1 MSEPPAC
8 ISVLDSADGALELV
22 GAHSAAA
29 GGAVAAAVQT
39 SGFPAQPYASNAEA
53 TFVVTGPAV
62 ARFEVRTS
70 GGRGAGRGGG
80 GAGGAKAPI
89 EGR

>member
-39 SGFPAQPYASNAEA
+39 SGFPAQPYVATTIDRKEPTSANEQNHDHEYDVNGKKMSNI
-53 TFVVTGPAV
+53 FSK
-62 ARFEVRTS
+62 F
-70 GGRGAGRGGG
+70 
-80 GAGGAKAPI
+80 I
-89 EGR
+89 